1 MDGTC
6 NPSKCAECKA
16 QAHDL
21 PPAQLFEF
29 WWHCSQ
35 ADNGYREVW
44 FDEGSLVSEVR
55 SAAPAHV
62 SRGVEAR

>member
-1 MDGTC
+1 MDWTC

-29 WWHCSQ
+29 WWHCHVE
-35 ADNGYREVW
+35 GKRRH
-44 FDEGSLVSEVR
+44 DERSLVFEVR
-55 SAAPAHV
+55 SASPENV
-62 SRGVEAR
+62 LGRSEAR